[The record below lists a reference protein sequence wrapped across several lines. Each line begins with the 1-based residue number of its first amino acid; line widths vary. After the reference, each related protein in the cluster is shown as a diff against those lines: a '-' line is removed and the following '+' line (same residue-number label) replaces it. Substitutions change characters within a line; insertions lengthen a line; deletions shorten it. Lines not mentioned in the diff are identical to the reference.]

1 MPDSGPSAVQFTGG
15 SRARQLS
22 ASARIRLGFV
32 DRARLAKPIASFQ
45 GGSEPGERLLENRDR
60 FFLTCHFPG
69 VMWRHTARGV
79 MPLLTGQVERR
90 GLIGQRVRIRRRGR
104 SVGGSRP
111 TCLCRVFS
119 PPRGKIEPGICTT
132 RLTDAGA
139 GAFYPGLSGPA
150 RSRSRCVR
158 RDLSRTARGRD
169 CQSACWQRRR
179 CQVSRL
185 ALASMPRGTKV
196 CSVQQLRSSLA
207 LGRGA
212 GRYHCPQ
219 GLAGNHWINP

>member
-1 MPDSGPSAVQFTGG
+1 LPDSGPSAVQFTGG

-22 ASARIRLGFV
+22 ASARIRLGIG
-32 DRARLAKPIASFQ
+32 DRARSAKPIPLFQ
-45 GGSEPGERLLENRDR
+45 SGSEPGERLLENRDR

-119 PPRGKIEPGICTT
+119 PPRGKIEPGILRRVSPT
-132 RLTDAGA
+132 L
-139 GAFYPGLSGPA
+139 GPA
-150 RSRSRCVR
+150 LSTPVCQARREVAPVAFAVIFREPTGAEIANQHAGSEGVAKSRDWHSPQCPVERK
-158 RDLSRTARGRD
+158 
-169 CQSACWQRRR
+169 SA
-179 CQVSRL
+179 
-185 ALASMPRGTKV
+185 P
-196 CSVQQLRSSLA
+196 SS
-207 LGRGA
+207 
-212 GRYHCPQ
+212 
-219 GLAGNHWINP
+219 N